1 MVPKLSIRLE
11 FAEGED
17 VGPFQVRLLEEVE
30 RQRSITAAGRAVG
43 ISYTKAWRLLAKLN
57 GYSGGPVV
65 EATAG
70 GPVGGS
76 ATLTSRGRML
86 VQLYRSIE
94 QDAQAVGQPAIDA
107 AERRSKSRHRSSSTT

>member
-30 RQRSITAAGRAVG
+30 RKRSITAAGRAVG
-43 ISYTKAWRLLAKLN
+43 ISYTKAWRLLARLN
-57 GYSGGPVV
+57 TYSGGPVV
-65 EATAG
+65 EAAVG
-70 GPVGGS
+70 GPIGGS
-76 ATLTSRGRML
+76 TTLTARGRML

-94 QDAQAVGQPAIDA
+94 RDARAVGQPLINA
-107 AERRSKSRHRSSSTT
+107 AKLRSKASYGS